1 MAQLRCENR
10 IFLVRSMSQPPPI
23 NYLLFPLYPVDDSA
37 RQYALWKILLQPHNK
52 KSLNIMR
59 LFKIFKFYCVS
70 ISLSRIQPSWVVLHT
85 NSPFCHIRPKFSP
98 RELALTVASMSY
110 SIQSSTRKGLW
121 KYIAWSMLAHCKL
134 GDNQLKPCGRN
145 AVVIKVKSE

>member
-10 IFLVRSMSQPPPI
+10 IFLVRSMSQAQQVNKP
-23 NYLLFPLYPVDDSA
+23 LFPC
-37 RQYALWKILLQPHNK
+37 ILLITLQETVHPLKNFASTPQQ
-52 KSLNIMR
+52 KSLMTMR

-70 ISLSRIQPSWVVLHT
+70 ISLSRIKPSWVVLHT

-110 SIQSSTRKGLW
+110 SIQSSTRNGLW
-121 KYIAWSMLAHCKL
+121 KYIAWSILAHCKL